1 MGSRRTRAAM
11 PPGEAAGSRF
21 HASKRWQDPAGCE
34 AIAPITDQV
43 GKQREIRVMLEE
55 LGAKRVQVGI
65 SSFLDPGYVDF
76 GIVHAEVVAV
86 DENGRPRQRSQ
97 AGGSF

>member
-1 MGSRRTRAAM
+1 MPAKDGKIRRDVKPSRR
-11 PPGEAAGSRF
+11 S
-21 HASKRWQDPAGCE
+21 
-34 AIAPITDQV
+34 TDQV